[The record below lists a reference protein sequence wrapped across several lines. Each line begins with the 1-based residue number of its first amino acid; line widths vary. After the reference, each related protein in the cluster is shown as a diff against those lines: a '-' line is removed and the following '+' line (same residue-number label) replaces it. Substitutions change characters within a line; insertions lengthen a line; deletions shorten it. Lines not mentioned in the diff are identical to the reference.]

1 MSDTP
6 GVPSTITTSA
16 LTRDAE
22 TPVRTKVVSLL
33 DGFGRTRQTQSTS
46 PSPGYL
52 GRLISDTRYD
62 SQGRTA
68 TTTAAWYNSDAGPG
82 STLVVAAD
90 STALQ
95 QNRTSYDGR
104 GRALVVSSWSNN
116 VEQAR
121 TTSSYPDAG
130 RTDVVPPQG
139 GYPTSTFTDS
149 RGRTTETWQYSTATA
164 TGIRTDATVTGY
176 TYTPAGAAETRK
188 DAAGNT
194 WKYTYDLQG
203 RQIQQVDPDAG
214 TSTTTYDGAS
224 RVADTIDSRGKKL
237 VYTYDLA
244 GRKTGMYD
252 GSVTAAKQLA
262 GWTFDTVAKGQPT
275 ASTRYVGGSTGQ
287 AYTTAVTGYDD
298 AYQATGST
306 ITIPG
311 TEVGQAAGTTFT
323 YTTTAKYDKLT
334 GQLKSSRSPALG
346 GLPDDPFNYD
356 YNDYGQM
363 FSYAGATVYDVQT
376 DYDAYGRVIRS
387 TVNPWESQ
395 VVTTADY
402 DQATGRLRNQ
412 YLDKQ
417 TSQTGAVQQTG
428 YTYNDAGQI
437 TSVTNIPDN
446 TPSATDRQCF
456 TYDSLG
462 RMTTAWT
469 DTAGITVPAASVLR
483 RRSVGRSGRGSRGSL
498 RLFWSR

>member
-1 MSDTP
+1 M
-6 GVPSTITTSA
+6 
-16 LTRDAE
+16 
-22 TPVRTKVVSLL
+22 VSLL